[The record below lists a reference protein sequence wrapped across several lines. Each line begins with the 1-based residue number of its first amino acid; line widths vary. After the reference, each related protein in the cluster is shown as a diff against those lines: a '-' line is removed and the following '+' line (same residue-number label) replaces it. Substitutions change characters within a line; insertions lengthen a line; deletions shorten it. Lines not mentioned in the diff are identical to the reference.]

1 MEIHNDPKLNAYSG
15 LDRKTQ
21 KNKSSAAQVNDK
33 RGDRLDLSG
42 RIPNQ
47 KDSDSNVRQDE
58 IARVKANIE
67 AGRYE
72 DPEVIGKIVDRIINQ
87 FGL

>member
-21 KNKSSAAQVNDK
+21 NQKSSAAKGNTR

-42 RIPNQ
+42 QIP
-47 KDSDSNVRQDE
+47 KKDDSDSSVRQDE
-58 IARVKANIE
+58 IARVKANIQ